1 MISSLRGTVL
11 SAVGNLVVI
20 EVGGVGFAVQV
31 TPAHA
36 LSLRVGTEAL
46 LSTTLIV
53 REDSL
58 SLFGFRSAEELSVF
72 ELLVSVSGVG
82 TKSALGVLE
91 ALTPDQIAA
100 AISADDDAPFRKVSG
115 IGPKTAKLITV
126 SLAGK
131 LRVTR
136 TTPEAPATTVNAAAI
151 ADQVVTALIGL
162 GWPEKTAT
170 QAVVEASASA
180 SADDLST
187 VPSLIR
193 LALGR
198 LGPAHAGGR
207 TS

>member
-1 MISSLRGTVL
+1 MISSLRGPVL
-11 SAVGNLVVI
+11 SAMGNLVVVD
-20 EVGGVGFAVQV
+20 VGGVGFAVQV
-31 TPAHA
+31 TPALA
-36 LSLRVGTEAL
+36 LSLRIGEETTLA
-46 LSTTLIV
+46 TTLIV

-72 ELLVSVSGVG
+72 ELLVSVTGVG
-82 TKSALGVLE
+82 PKSALGVLE
-91 ALTPDQIAA
+91 ALTPEQIAA
-100 AISADDDAPFRKVSG
+100 AIAADDDAPFRKVSG

-136 TTPEAPATTVNAAAI
+136 ATPAASTSTVNAAAI

-162 GWPEKTAT
+162 GWPEKTAI
-170 QAVVEASASA
+170 QAVVEASADATSA
-180 SADDLST
+180 DLST

-198 LGPAHAGGR
+198 LGPANPVGR

>member
-11 SAVGNLVVI
+11 SAVGSLVVI

-31 TPAHA
+31 TPALA
-36 LSLRVGTEAL
+36 LSLRIGEEAR

-58 SLFGFRSAEELSVF
+58 ALFGFRSAEELSVF
-72 ELLVSVSGVG
+72 ELLVSVTGVG
-82 TKSALGVLE
+82 PKSALGVLE
-91 ALTPDQIAA
+91 ALTPEQVAT
-100 AISADDDAPFRKVSG
+100 AISAEDDAPFRKVSG

-162 GWPEKTAT
+162 GWPEKTAV
-170 QAVVEASASA
+170 QAVVEASADASSSELSA
-180 SADDLST
+180 

-198 LGPAHAGGR
+198 LGPANPAGR
-207 TS
+207 TP

>member
-11 SAVGNLVVI
+11 SAIGNLVVI

-31 TPAHA
+31 TPALA
-36 LSLRVGTEAL
+36 LSLRVGEEAR

-72 ELLVSVSGVG
+72 ELLVSVTGVG
-82 TKSALGVLE
+82 PKSALGVLE
-91 ALTPDQIAA
+91 ALTPEQIAA
-100 AISADDDAPFRKVSG
+100 AISAEDDAPFRKVSG

-136 TTPEAPATTVNAAAI
+136 ATPEAPATTVNAAAI

-162 GWPEKTAT
+162 GWAEKTAI
-170 QAVVEASASA
+170 QAVVEASNTA
-180 SADDLST
+180 SADELAT

-198 LGPAHAGGR
+198 LGPANPGNR